1 MKRRHLCELVP
12 PWSDGKVQLVL
23 ALLGLGVGV
32 LSSLYCYLS
41 QLETAWG
48 SLSYLGS
55 QGEVHWTAMTDF
67 ADLVGSQGA
76 VSNWFSRPAFFAFPL
91 LMLAGLALAGYNWA
105 CFRRGSRSIYLMR
118 RLPDRWELARRC
130 LTIPLVLI
138 LGAVVLTAALLACT
152 MPFISGEPRPNAC
165 GRDSWKSSGSILAIS
180 STPLP
185 NISCPDRQQNGG

>member
-23 ALLGLGVGV
+23 AFLGLGVGV

-48 SLSYLGS
+48 SLSYLGE
-55 QGEVHWTAMTDF
+55 QGELHWTAMTDF

-138 LGAVVLTAALLACT
+138 LGAVVLTVVLLALYYAIYLWGTPAQCLRSGQLEKLWANFGYLFH
-152 MPFISGEPRPNAC
+152 PFAQHF
-165 GRDSWKSSGSILAIS
+165 
-180 STPLP
+180 LP
-185 NISCPDRQQNGG
+185 